1 MSDNYCYV
9 IYSNSHYNYLWQIIN
24 TYSKFLTNKL
34 YLCIDENNSNFI
46 FDKKFEIIYY
56 KKELNYSHR
65 LSKILDKINYKY
77 ILLIHDVDLIL
88 NINEIKIN
96 QIIDTMKTNN
106 IDRVSLGVFKTNDII
121 INDSIDLCKIN
132 SFKISKSFFTPFD
145 YSPSIYNTN
154 NIKLLYN
161 TFINETYVTLEQNQE
176 VQKYVNNN
184 FNVYGISST
193 KIHPIYH
200 RGFCYSNDFN
210 FLHIT
215 VNGKLLPL
223 KFYFDLQD
231 TVTSIVNK
239 YNLSFLQ
246 TIQNIQNIDKN
257 LL

>member
-1 MSDNYCYV
+1 MSKNYCYV

-24 TYSKFLTNKL
+24 TYSKILTNKL

-46 FDKKFEIIYY
+46 FDEKFEIIYY

-65 LSKILDKINYKY
+65 LLKILDKINYKY
-77 ILLIHDVDLIL
+77 VLLIHDVDLIL

-121 INDSIDLCKIN
+121 INNSIDLCKIN

-184 FNVYGISST
+184 FNVYGISCT

-200 RGFCYSNDFN
+200 RGFCYSSDFN

-215 VNGKLLPL
+215 VSGKLLPL

-231 TVTSIVNK
+231 TVTNIVSK